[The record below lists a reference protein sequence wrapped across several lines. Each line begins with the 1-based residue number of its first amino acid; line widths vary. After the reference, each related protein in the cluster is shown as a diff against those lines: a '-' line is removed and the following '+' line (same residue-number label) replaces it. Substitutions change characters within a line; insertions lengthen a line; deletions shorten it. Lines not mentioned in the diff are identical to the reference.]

1 MAKVDYLIKFDE
13 DGNRGE
19 TYDAVFMTAEEI
31 ADYQAKGFIAVSTA
45 DYQNLLGNNDEH
57 QLYIR
62 QKDGTFI
69 PKPAYVPTAEE
80 LQAAKLSKLDTEYA
94 EKLEDNKN
102 SIIIAATVD
111 QDEEY
116 AARLRQERQAIQ
128 SEYIKGVNYNVRKEM
143 LFMRTP
149 HEDSRRTIIR
159 SLY

>member
-116 AARLRQERQAIQ
+116 AARLWQERQAIQ
-128 SEYIKGVNYNVRKEM
+128 SEYIDK
-143 LFMRTP
+143 
-149 HEDSRRTIIR
+149 R
-159 SLY
+159 SEL

>member
-1 MAKVDYLIKFDE
+1 MTHPYLIKFDD

-80 LQAAKLSKLDTEYA
+80 VQAAKLSKLDTEYA

-128 SEYIKGVNYNVRKEM
+128 SEYIDK
-143 LFMRTP
+143 
-149 HEDSRRTIIR
+149 R
-159 SLY
+159 SEL